1 MFFRIDFSNELAIY
15 EQVVRQIVFAVAGR
29 LLREGEMIPSVR
41 ELARELT
48 INPNTVAR
56 AYRQL
61 QDDGVLASVRG
72 TGLIVAEGAATRC
85 RQRRLELIRQRLA
98 QVFEEARHSR
108 LDAQELRQL
117 VEEEFFRGEGQDR
130 SAGE

>member
-1 MFFRIDFSNELAIY
+1 MFFRIDFTNELAIY
-15 EQVVRQIVFAVAGR
+15 EQVVRQIVFAVAGS
-29 LLREGEMIPSVR
+29 LLREGELIPSVR

-61 QDDGVLASVRG
+61 QEDGVLAPVRG
-72 TGLIVAEGAATRC
+72 TSLTVAEGAAAWC

-108 LDAQELRQL
+108 LDPQELRIL
-117 VEEEFFRGEGQDR
+117 VEEEFFGGAAERRPEP
-130 SAGE
+130 